1 MSLFF
6 NLIGLIVFII
16 ISILIF
22 TPYFNKYRLLKNP
35 ENRNSSYYMSQEMFF
50 LIFII
55 CTAPFFFGQFSLIKY
70 GFYFLVLINLLITGR
85 INIRI
90 DLIVG
95 VYLLFFLWLVVTSV
109 YSQSYYD
116 AILLL
121 IKYIMPLLSLWLG
134 YSAIRGRYDLYYCLK
149 YIAKYAVFYALLIGG
164 VSAVF
169 MPWLYFSPIGNM
181 FLKYAGLAD
190 YFTAI
195 FIVFFILHWIT
206 RRKKYLFGAVWLLLS
221 TLLEVVRTGLGG
233 MTLVVGLFVGSRY
246 KLKSIPYIAVAA
258 ILFIGIILYVPSVNE
273 KFFGPNAGQMQVV
286 DFINGDALSLDN
298 IQTSGREFLWN
309 LVIAKFYEPSPI
321 IGAGLGTTSHFVK
334 MRALDINAPALLHND
349 YVQILCDTGII
360 GLVLISLFYF
370 AVVVKVFAYVWR
382 RHVDFWVKVCGI
394 MSVASL
400 AGTAF
405 SMGFDN
411 VVSHSMTSLIIP
423 FIFIGFFL
431 KFIELSKYDT
441 LSK

>member
-1 MSLFF
+1 MSLFL

-16 ISILIF
+16 ISIRIF
-22 TPYFNKYRLLKNP
+22 TPGFNKYRLLKNP
-35 ENRNSSYYMSQEMFF
+35 ENRNSSYYMNREMFF

-55 CTAPFFFGQFSLIKY
+55 CTAPFFLGQFSLVKY
-70 GFYFLVLINLLITGR
+70 GFYFLVLINLLIIGR
-85 INIRI
+85 LNIKI

-95 VYLLFFLWLVVTSV
+95 AYLLFFLWLVIAAV
-109 YSQSYYD
+109 YSQSYFD

-121 IKYIMPLLSLWLG
+121 IKYIIPLLSLWLG
-134 YSAIRGRYDLYYCLK
+134 YSAINGEYDLYYCLK
-149 YIAKYAVFYALLIGG
+149 YIAKYAVVYALLIGG

-206 RRKKYLFGAVWLLLS
+206 RRKIYLYGAAWLLLS

-233 MTLVVGLFVGSRY
+233 MTLVASFFVLSRY
-246 KLKSIPYIAVAA
+246 RLKSIPYIVIAA
-258 ILFIGIILYVPSVNE
+258 IFFIGIILYVPSVNE
-273 KFFGPNAGQMQVV
+273 KFFGPNAGQIQVT
-286 DFINGDALSLDN
+286 DLINRDVLSLDN

-309 LVIAKFYEPSPI
+309 LVLAKFYEPNPI

-334 MRALDINAPALLHND
+334 MYALDTNAPALLHND
-349 YVQILCDTGII
+349 YVQILCDTGIV
-360 GLVLISLFYF
+360 GLVLVCLFYLT
-370 AVVVKVFAYVWR
+370 VVVKAFAYIWR
-382 RHVDFWVKVCGI
+382 RRVNFWVKICGI

-431 KFIELSKYDT
+431 RFIELSKYD
-441 LSK
+441 SVP